1 MNDVPN
7 PQAGSQVI
15 YLDHNATTPVLPDV
29 FEAMMPYLR
38 DQFGNPSS
46 DHGFGRRARDAV
58 DRAREQVAASLS
70 ARPDEVVF
78 TSGGTE
84 SNNMA
89 ILGVAAT
96 AAAERRR
103 VVASRVEHPAM
114 VRPCEHLEGLGWAL
128 SLLPVSE
135 SGHVDFEEV
144 RRAVGPDV
152 ALVSLMLAQN
162 ETGALMPVA
171 EAADAAHAVGAL
183 AHTDAAQAVGKI
195 VVDVDALGVDLLS
208 VAGHKCYAPK
218 GIGALYVRHGTA
230 LAPVL
235 LGGGQERGMRPGTE
249 NVAGIVAL
257 GAACEIATARLPE
270 ESRRIARLRDDL
282 WATLSAT
289 VPGLTRHTADNV
301 LPNTLNVSFP
311 DVSGR
316 DVLALAD
323 GVAASTGSACH
334 AGEEE
339 PSAVLLAMGV
349 RPDVARGAVRLSLGH
364 GTSSEDIE
372 RASSFLC
379 SAFQRLSQTPD
390 AN

>member
-1 MNDVPN
+1 MNNAPN
-7 PQAGSQVI
+7 PPGSRVI
-15 YLDHNATTPVLPDV
+15 YLDHNATTPVLPEV
-29 FEAMMPYLR
+29 LEAMLPYLR

-46 DHGFGRRARDAV
+46 EHALGRRSRDAV
-58 DRAREQVAASLS
+58 ERAREQVAASLS
-70 ARPDEVVF
+70 CRPDEVLF

-84 SNNMA
+84 SNNLA
-89 ILGVAAT
+89 IRG
-96 AAAERRR
+96 AAAVADADRRR
-103 VVASRVEHPAM
+103 LVTSCVEHPATL
-114 VRPCEHLEGLGWAL
+114 RPCEYLEKSGWAL
-128 SLLPVSE
+128 SLPPVGE
-135 SGHVDFEEV
+135 SGHVDAAEV
-144 RRAVGPDV
+144 QAAMGPDV

-162 ETGALMPVA
+162 ETGAIMPVA

-218 GIGALYVRHGTA
+218 GVGALYVRRGTA

-235 LGGGQERGMRPGTE
+235 LGGGQEAGMRPGTE

-257 GAACEIATARLPE
+257 GAACEIVTARLPE
-270 ESRRIARLRDDL
+270 ESSRIARLRDDL
-282 WATLSAT
+282 WAALSTA
-289 VPGLTRHTADNV
+289 VPGLTRHTAGNV

-311 DVSGR
+311 HVSGR
-316 DVLALAD
+316 DLLALAD

-349 RPDVARGAVRLSLGH
+349 APEVARGAVRMSLGR
-364 GTSSEDIE
+364 GTTAADIQ
-372 RASSFLC
+372 RASSVLC
-379 SAFQRLSQTPD
+379 SAYRRLRG
-390 AN
+390 A